1 MSLILRD
8 LNEEQK
14 KAVECVD
21 GPVLIVAGA
30 GSGKTRVLTSR
41 IAYIIEKGTEPD
53 KILALTFTK
62 KAANEMKE
70 RIASMIGERK
80 ARRIYMGTF
89 HSVFVRFLRE
99 FSDSIGYPSSF
110 TIYDQTDSTNAVK
123 HCIRALSLDDNVYK
137 PKEVLSRISKAKN
150 NLVTASAY
158 ARNPQ
163 ILENDRASRKPDIW
177 RIYATYAEECKR
189 SGVMDFDDIL
199 LNMNILL
206 RDDKEALESIR
217 ARFRHILV
225 DEYQDTNYAQYLIIK
240 KLSEI
245 HRNICVVG
253 DDSQSIYAF
262 RGARIENILGFK
274 KDFPEMHIFRLENN
288 YRSTRMIVEA
298 ANSVIEKN
306 VSRLPKKCV
315 STGAEGEKI
324 KIIRS
329 YTEQEEAIQIASAI
343 KSRMYTDKAE
353 YQDFA
358 ILYRTNSQSR
368 ALEEA
373 LRTRNIPYRIYS
385 GNSFYERA
393 EVKDMMA
400 YFKLAVNPDDDES
413 FRRVVNKP
421 ARGIGDTSMGA
432 LTTAAGTMGVSLMRA
447 SMQENLESF
456 GLKSAA
462 ITRIRAFSN
471 MILSFSHRSKVEDA
485 QSLAA
490 SIASDSGLYL
500 FYKSDSSMDGQSRT
514 ANVEELLNS
523 VAQFKERRDG
533 EYLEGLVADGGISD
547 VSEVDTAD
555 YPLVTMQEYLEDV
568 SLLSSVDVEEG
579 EVSNKVSLM
588 TAHSA
593 KGLEFPYVFI
603 SGLEENL
610 FPSVNMINS
619 TNDLEEERR
628 LFYVA
633 LTRAKKAVSLTY
645 ATTRMRNGKH
655 ENNPP
660 SRFLRE
666 IDSRYLANPLRH
678 EEDFDDERDGMTEG
692 FSFLRSLSGNRAPFS
707 GGRQGSSWSPGGS
720 GSSWGSSRSVSSR
733 STGNTGYPGA
743 SSISRPSPIVSR
755 PSPASSIA
763 SRPLPP
769 KIPDSEFVPMPM
781 DQVRV
786 GMTIEHNRFGLG
798 KVLELTGEPPEL
810 KAKISF
816 EKYGDKILLLKYAKI
831 RLPLL

>member
-1 MSLILRD
+1 
-8 LNEEQK
+8 
-14 KAVECVD
+14 
-21 GPVLIVAGA
+21 
-30 GSGKTRVLTSR
+30 
-41 IAYIIEKGTEPD
+41 
-53 KILALTFTK
+53 
-62 KAANEMKE
+62 
-70 RIASMIGERK
+70 
-80 ARRIYMGTF
+80 
-89 HSVFVRFLRE
+89 
-99 FSDSIGYPSSF
+99 
-110 TIYDQTDSTNAVK
+110 
-123 HCIRALSLDDNVYK
+123 
-137 PKEVLSRISKAKN
+137 
-150 NLVTASAY
+150 
-158 ARNPQ
+158 
-163 ILENDRASRKPDIW
+163 
-177 RIYATYAEECKR
+177 
-189 SGVMDFDDIL
+189 
-199 LNMNILL
+199 
-206 RDDKEALESIR
+206 
-217 ARFRHILV
+217 
-225 DEYQDTNYAQYLIIK
+225 
-240 KLSEI
+240 
-245 HRNICVVG
+245 
-253 DDSQSIYAF
+253 
-262 RGARIENILGFK
+262 
-274 KDFPEMHIFRLENN
+274 
-288 YRSTRMIVEA
+288 
-298 ANSVIEKN
+298 
-306 VSRLPKKCV
+306 
-315 STGAEGEKI
+315 
-324 KIIRS
+324 
-329 YTEQEEAIQIASAI
+329 
-343 KSRMYTDKAE
+343 
-353 YQDFA
+353 
-358 ILYRTNSQSR
+358 
-368 ALEEA
+368 
-373 LRTRNIPYRIYS
+373 
-385 GNSFYERA
+385 
-393 EVKDMMA
+393 
-400 YFKLAVNPDDDES
+400 
-413 FRRVVNKP
+413 
-421 ARGIGDTSMGA
+421 
-432 LTTAAGTMGVSLMRA
+432 
-447 SMQENLESF
+447 MQENLESF

-568 SLLSSVDVEEG
+568 SLLSNVDVEEG

-798 KVLELTGEPPEL
+798 KVLELTGQPPEL